1 MDTNEFECVWN
12 GSAGWV
18 GSNGARG
25 ELLPPYESRT
35 ALGAAE
41 PDQGAR
47 SPMARRGLR
56 QPRPSVSKYDAAVQD
71 AVRAMRADGLTLTV
85 IASRCE
91 IPVGTVY
98 HILHW
103 VRRP

>member
-1 MDTNEFECVWN
+1 MDTNAFECVWN
-12 GSAGWV
+12 GTDGWV
-18 GSNGARG
+18 GSDRARG

-35 ALGAAE
+35 ALGVAGPE
-41 PDQGAR
+41 QDAR

-56 QPRPSVSKYDAAVQD
+56 QPRPSVSKYDDAVQD
-71 AVRAMRADGLTLTV
+71 AVRAMRADGLTLAV

-91 IPVGTVY
+91 LPVGTVY
-98 HILHW
+98 HILNR